1 METALQPEPGADMK
15 KLLNMKKIRKS
26 FSGVEVLH
34 AVDLDLFAG
43 EVLALI
49 GENGAGKSTLMKVLM
64 GIEIP
69 DSGEITLLGKQVS
82 ITSTAQALKLGIAMI
97 HQELYPIPEMTIAE
111 NLFLGR
117 EFAKFGFVNIKKQE
131 RETVKWLKKMDLDI
145 SPKTK
150 MKDLSISETQI
161 VEIAKALSYGSQ
173 IVIMD
178 EPTSAITTSE
188 VNKLFEVIQL
198 LKSEMIAVIYIS
210 HKLDELPLIADRV
223 QILRDGDSITTK
235 KIRELSVD
243 NMIRH
248 MVNREIS
255 RVYPICHNK
264 IGETVMEVRALS
276 RKGEFDE
283 VSFSLKKGEKLGIAG
298 LMGAGRSEIVS
309 TIFGDRRADSG
320 DVYLKGTKLNAA
332 KPSDAIKRKIALIT
346 EDRKLFGLNL
356 MGTSKDNI
364 STCIDKRESMA
375 GFLNNRKTIMY
386 VDQMI
391 DQLSIKVTSR
401 NQIVENLSGGNQQKV
416 VLAKWLLTEPEIIIF
431 DEPTRGIDVGA
442 KSEIYNLINDLVMQG
457 KSAIIISSE
466 MPELIGISDR
476 IIVMSQGRL
485 KGELNREDFSQEMI
499 MQLAAH
505 SEENQHHQPA

>member
-1 METALQPEPGADMK
+1 
-15 KLLNMKKIRKS
+15 MKKILSMKDIQKS

-34 AVDLDLFAG
+34 SVDLDLFAG

-49 GENGAGKSTLMKVLM
+49 GENGAGKSTLMKILM
-64 GIEIP
+64 GIELP
-69 DSGEITLLGKQVS
+69 DSGKITLFEKHVT

-117 EFAKFGFVNIKKQE
+117 EFAYFGFVNIKKQE
-131 RETVKWLKKMDLDI
+131 RETIKWLKKMDLEV

-161 VEIAKALSYGSQ
+161 VEIAKALSYGSK
-173 IVIMD
+173 IVVMD

-188 VNKLFEVIQL
+188 INKLFEVIQL
-198 LKSEMIAVIYIS
+198 LKSEMIGVIYIS

-223 QILRDGDSITTK
+223 QVLRDGAVITAQEIADLSIN
-235 KIRELSVD
+235 D
-243 NMIRH
+243 MIKY

-255 RVYPICHNK
+255 NIYPACKNK
-264 IGETVMEVRALS
+264 IGETVMEVRNLS
-276 RKGEFDE
+276 RKGEFDDI
-283 VSFSLKKGEKLGIAG
+283 SFQLMKGEKLGIAG
-298 LMGAGRSEIVS
+298 LMGAGRTEIVS

-320 DVYLKGTKLNAA
+320 DVYLRGKKLNAA

-346 EDRKLFGLNL
+346 EDRKLLGLNV
-356 MGTSKDNI
+356 MGTLKDNI
-364 STCIDKRESMA
+364 SICIDKRESIM
-375 GFLNNRKTIMY
+375 GFINGRKTNNY
-386 VDQMI
+386 VDRMI
-391 DQLSIKVTSR
+391 DQLSIKVISR

-416 VLAKWLLTEPEIIIF
+416 VLAKWLLTEPDIIIF

-442 KSEIYNLINDLVMQG
+442 KTEIYNLINDLVLQG

-476 IIVMSQGRL
+476 IIVMSQGRI
-485 KGELNREDFSQEMI
+485 KGELAREDFSQELI

-505 SEENQHHQPA
+505 SDKNELQKLTC

>member
-1 METALQPEPGADMK
+1 MNK
-15 KLLNMKKIRKS
+15 VLNMENVRKS

-34 AVDLDLFAG
+34 SVDLDLYAG

-49 GENGAGKSTLMKVLM
+49 GENGAGKSTMMKILM

-69 DSGEITLLGKQVS
+69 DSGDITLLGKQVA
-82 ITSTAQALKLGIAMI
+82 ITNTAQALRLGIAMI

-117 EFAKFGFVNIKKQE
+117 EFANFGFVNIRKQE
-131 RETVKWLKKMDLDI
+131 RETIKWLQKMDLDI

-150 MKDLSISETQI
+150 MKDLSVSETQI

-198 LKSEMIAVIYIS
+198 LKSEKIAVVYIS

-223 QILRDGDSITTK
+223 QILRDGKSITTK
-235 KIRELSVD
+235 KISELSVD
-243 NMIRH
+243 NMIRY

-255 RVYPICHNK
+255 NVYPRCNNK
-264 IGETVMEVRALS
+264 IGETVMEVRSLS
-276 RKGEFDE
+276 RKGEFDA
-283 VSFSLKKGEKLGIAG
+283 VSFKLKKGEKLGIAG
-298 LMGAGRSEIVS
+298 LMGAGRTEIVS

-320 DVYLKGTKLNAA
+320 DVYFKGTKLNAA

-346 EDRKLFGLNL
+346 EDRKRFGLNL

-364 STCIDKRESMA
+364 SICIDKRESMA
-375 GFLNNRKTIMY
+375 GFLNNRKTNNF
-386 VDQMI
+386 VDQII

-442 KSEIYNLINDLVMQG
+442 KSEIYNLINDLVLQG

-476 IIVMSQGRL
+476 IIVMSQGRI
-485 KGELNREDFSQEMI
+485 KGELSRENFSQEII

-505 SEENQHHQPA
+505 SEENQHHQPAW

>member
-1 METALQPEPGADMK
+1 MNK
-15 KLLNMKKIRKS
+15 VLNMENVRKS

-34 AVDLDLFAG
+34 SVDLDLYAG

-49 GENGAGKSTLMKVLM
+49 GENGAGKSTMMKILM

-69 DSGEITLLGKQVS
+69 DSGDITLHGKQVF
-82 ITSTAQALKLGIAMI
+82 IANTAQALRLGIAMI

-117 EFAKFGFVNIKKQE
+117 EFANFGFVNIRKQE
-131 RETVKWLKKMDLDI
+131 RETIKWLQKMDLDI

-150 MKDLSISETQI
+150 MKDLSVSETQI

-198 LKSEMIAVIYIS
+198 LKSEKIAVVYIS

-223 QILRDGDSITTK
+223 QILRDGKSITTK
-235 KIRELSVD
+235 KISELSVD
-243 NMIRH
+243 NMIRY

-255 RVYPICHNK
+255 NVYPRCNNK
-264 IGETVMEVRALS
+264 IGETVMEVRSLS
-276 RKGEFDE
+276 RKGEFDA
-283 VSFSLKKGEKLGIAG
+283 VSFKLKKGEKLGIAG
-298 LMGAGRSEIVS
+298 LMGAGRTEIVS

-320 DVYLKGTKLNAA
+320 DVYFKGTKLNAA

-346 EDRKLFGLNL
+346 EDRKRFGLNL

-364 STCIDKRESMA
+364 SICIDKRESMA
-375 GFLNNRKTIMY
+375 GFLNNRKTNNF
-386 VDQMI
+386 VDQI
-391 DQLSIKVTSR
+391 IGQLSIKVTSR

-442 KSEIYNLINDLVMQG
+442 KSEIYNLINDLVLQG

-476 IIVMSQGRL
+476 IIVMSQGRI
-485 KGELNREDFSQEMI
+485 KGELSRENFSQEII

-505 SEENQHHQPA
+505 SEENQHHQPAC

>member
-1 METALQPEPGADMK
+1 MNKILTMK
-15 KLLNMKKIRKS
+15 NIRKS

-34 AVDLDLFAG
+34 SVDLDLFAG

-69 DSGEITLLGKQVS
+69 DSGEINLLGKRVS

-97 HQELYPIPEMTIAE
+97 HQELHPVPEMTIAE

-117 EFAKFGFVNIKKQE
+117 EFAKFGFVNIKQQE
-131 RETVKWLKKMDLDI
+131 RETIKWLQKMDLDI
-145 SPKTK
+145 SPKIK

-173 IVIMD
+173 IVVMD

-188 VNKLFEVIQL
+188 VNKLFEVIRL

-223 QILRDGDSITTK
+223 QILRDGLVITAK
-235 KIRELSVD
+235 KIEALSIE

-255 RVYPICHNK
+255 NIYHTCNNQ
-264 IGETVMEVRALS
+264 IGETVMEVRSLS
-276 RKGEFDE
+276 RKGEFQD
-283 VSFSLKKGEKLGIAG
+283 VSFELKKGEKLGLAG
-298 LMGAGRSEIVS
+298 LMGAGRTEIVS

-320 DVYLKGTKLNAA
+320 DVYLKGKKLNAA
-332 KPSDAIKRKIALIT
+332 KPSHAIKRKIALIT
-346 EDRKLFGLNL
+346 EDRKLLGLNL

-364 STCIDKRESMA
+364 STCIDKRESIL
-375 GFLNNRKTIMY
+375 GFLNDRKTNNY
-386 VDQMI
+386 ADRMI
-391 DQLSIKVTSR
+391 KQLSIKVTSR

-442 KSEIYNLINDLVMQG
+442 KSEIYNLINDLVMHG
-457 KSAIIISSE
+457 KSALIISSE

-476 IIVMSQGRL
+476 IIVMSQGRM
-485 KGELNREDFSQEMI
+485 KGQLSRAEFSQEII

-505 SEENQHHQPA
+505 SEENRHHQPV

>member
-1 METALQPEPGADMK
+1 MK
-15 KLLNMKKIRKS
+15 PMLSMHNIHKS

-34 AVDLDLFAG
+34 SVDLDLNAG

-49 GENGAGKSTLMKVLM
+49 GENGAGKSTLMKILM

-69 DSGEITLLGKQVS
+69 DSGNIILRGESVTITH
-82 ITSTAQALKLGIAMI
+82 TAQALKLGIAMI

-117 EFAKFGFVNIKKQE
+117 EFATFGFVDMKKQE
-131 RETVKWLKKMDLDI
+131 RETVKWLQKMDLDI

-150 MKDLSISETQI
+150 MKDLRISETQI

-188 VNKLFEVIQL
+188 INKLFEVIKL
-198 LKSEMIAVIYIS
+198 LKAEMIAVIYIS
-210 HKLDELPLIADRV
+210 HKLEELPIIADRV
-223 QILRDGDSITTK
+223 QVLRDGQSITTRN
-235 KIRELSVD
+235 ISDLSID
-243 NMIRH
+243 DMIRY

-255 RVYPICHNK
+255 NVYPRCENT
-264 IGETVMEVRALS
+264 IGEPVMEVRSLS
-276 RKGEFDE
+276 RKGEFED
-283 VSFSLKKGEKLGIAG
+283 VSFELRRGEKLGIAG
-298 LMGAGRSEIVS
+298 LMGAGRTEIVG
-309 TIFGDRRADSG
+309 TIFGDRRAHRG
-320 DVYLKGTKLNAA
+320 DVYLHGKKLNAT
-332 KPSDAIKRKIALIT
+332 KPSDAISRKVALIT
-346 EDRKLFGLNL
+346 EDRKLLGLNL
-356 MGTSKDNI
+356 MGTTKDNI
-364 STCIDKRESMA
+364 SACIDKRESIA
-375 GFLNNRKTIMY
+375 GFINERKTNGF

-391 DQLSIKVTSR
+391 AQLSIKVTSR

-416 VLAKWLLTEPEIIIF
+416 VLAKWLLTEPEIFIF

-442 KSEIYNLINDLVMQG
+442 KSEIYNLINDLVIQG

-485 KGELNREDFSQEMI
+485 KGELPREKFSQEAI

-505 SEENQHHQPA
+505 SEENHHHEAA

>member
-1 METALQPEPGADMK
+1 MNK
-15 KLLNMKKIRKS
+15 ILNMKNIRKS

-34 AVDLDLFAG
+34 SVDLDLYAG

-49 GENGAGKSTLMKVLM
+49 GENGAGKSTMMKILM

-69 DSGEITLLGKQVS
+69 DSGDITLQGKQVF
-82 ITSTAQALKLGIAMI
+82 ITNTAQALRLGIAMI

-117 EFAKFGFVNIKKQE
+117 EFAHFGFVNIRKQE
-131 RETVKWLKKMDLDI
+131 LETIKWLQKMDLDI

-150 MKDLSISETQI
+150 MKDLSVSETQI
-161 VEIAKALSYGSQ
+161 VEIAKALSYDSQ

-198 LKSEMIAVIYIS
+198 LKSEKIAVVYIS

-223 QILRDGDSITTK
+223 QILRDGKSITTK

-243 NMIRH
+243 NMIRY

-255 RVYPICHNK
+255 NVYPRCNNK
-264 IGETVMEVRALS
+264 IGETVMEVRSLS
-276 RKGEFDE
+276 RKGEFDA
-283 VSFSLKKGEKLGIAG
+283 VSFKLKKGEKLGIAG
-298 LMGAGRSEIVS
+298 LMGAGRTEIVS

-320 DVYLKGTKLNAA
+320 DVYFKGTKLNAA
-332 KPSDAIKRKIALIT
+332 KPSDAIKRKIALVT
-346 EDRKLFGLNL
+346 EDRKRFGLNL

-364 STCIDKRESMA
+364 SICIDKRESMA
-375 GFLNNRKTIMY
+375 GFLNNRKTNNF
-386 VDQMI
+386 VDQII

-442 KSEIYNLINDLVMQG
+442 KSEIYNLINDLVLQG

-476 IIVMSQGRL
+476 IIVMSQGRI
-485 KGELNREDFSQEMI
+485 KGELSREKFSQEII

-505 SEENQHHQPA
+505 SEENQHHRPAW

>member
-1 METALQPEPGADMK
+1 MK
-15 KLLNMKKIRKS
+15 KILKMQNIRKS

-34 AVDLDLFAG
+34 SVELDLFAG

-49 GENGAGKSTLMKVLM
+49 GENGAGKSTLMKILM

-69 DSGEITLLGKQVS
+69 DSGEITLFGKHVA

-131 RETVKWLKKMDLDI
+131 RETIKWLHKMDLDI

-198 LKSEMIAVIYIS
+198 LKSEMIAMVYIS

-223 QILRDGDSITTK
+223 QILRDGEVITAQ
-235 KIRELSVD
+235 KINELSI
-243 NMIRH
+243 NEMIRH

-255 RVYPICHNK
+255 NVYP
-264 IGETVMEVRALS
+264 RPLS
-276 RKGEFDE
+276 RT
-283 VSFSLKKGEKLGIAG
+283 
-298 LMGAGRSEIVS
+298 R
-309 TIFGDRRADSG
+309 
-320 DVYLKGTKLNAA
+320 
-332 KPSDAIKRKIALIT
+332 
-346 EDRKLFGLNL
+346 
-356 MGTSKDNI
+356 
-364 STCIDKRESMA
+364 
-375 GFLNNRKTIMY
+375 
-386 VDQMI
+386 
-391 DQLSIKVTSR
+391 
-401 NQIVENLSGGNQQKV
+401 V
-416 VLAKWLLTEPEIIIF
+416 VLSL
-431 DEPTRGIDVGA
+431 R
-442 KSEIYNLINDLVMQG
+442 QRH
-457 KSAIIISSE
+457 
-466 MPELIGISDR
+466 IGPFRRTST
-476 IIVMSQGRL
+476 
-485 KGELNREDFSQEMI
+485 
-499 MQLAAH
+499 
-505 SEENQHHQPA
+505 

>member
-1 METALQPEPGADMK
+1 
-15 KLLNMKKIRKS
+15 
-26 FSGVEVLH
+26 
-34 AVDLDLFAG
+34 
-43 EVLALI
+43 
-49 GENGAGKSTLMKVLM
+49 
-64 GIEIP
+64 
-69 DSGEITLLGKQVS
+69 
-82 ITSTAQALKLGIAMI
+82 
-97 HQELYPIPEMTIAE
+97 
-111 NLFLGR
+111 
-117 EFAKFGFVNIKKQE
+117 
-131 RETVKWLKKMDLDI
+131 
-145 SPKTK
+145 
-150 MKDLSISETQI
+150 
-161 VEIAKALSYGSQ
+161 
-173 IVIMD
+173 
-178 EPTSAITTSE
+178 
-188 VNKLFEVIQL
+188 
-198 LKSEMIAVIYIS
+198 VIYIS

-235 KIRELSVD
+235 KISELSVD
-243 NMIRH
+243 DMIRN

-255 RVYPICHNK
+255 SVYPICDNK

-276 RKGEFDE
+276 RKGEFND

-298 LMGAGRSEIVS
+298 LMGAGRTEIVS

-320 DVYLKGTKLNAA
+320 DVYLKGAKLNAA

-356 MGTSKDNI
+356 MGSSKDNI
-364 STCIDKRESMA
+364 STCIDRRESLA
-375 GFLNNRKTIMY
+375 GFLNNRNTIMY

-442 KSEIYNLINDLVMQG
+442 KSEIYSLINDLVMQG

-485 KGELNREDFSQEMI
+485 KGELSREDFSQEMI

-505 SEENQHHQPA
+505 SEDNQHHQPA

>member
-1 METALQPEPGADMK
+1 MNQV
-15 KLLNMKKIRKS
+15 LNMENVRKS

-34 AVDLDLFAG
+34 SVDLDLYAG

-49 GENGAGKSTLMKVLM
+49 GENGAGKSTMMKILM

-69 DSGEITLLGKQVS
+69 DSGDITLLGKQVS
-82 ITSTAQALKLGIAMI
+82 ITNTAQALRLGIAMI

-117 EFAKFGFVNIKKQE
+117 EFANFGFVNIRKQE
-131 RETVKWLKKMDLDI
+131 RETIKWLQKMDLDI

-150 MKDLSISETQI
+150 MKDLSVSETQI

-173 IVIMD
+173 IVVMD

-198 LKSEMIAVIYIS
+198 LKSEKIAVVYIS

-223 QILRDGDSITTK
+223 QILRDGKSITTK
-235 KIRELSVD
+235 KISELSVD
-243 NMIRH
+243 DMIRY

-255 RVYPICHNK
+255 NVYPRCNNK

-276 RKGEFDE
+276 RKGEFDA
-283 VSFSLKKGEKLGIAG
+283 VSFKLKKGERLGIAG
-298 LMGAGRSEIVS
+298 LMGAGRTEIVS

-320 DVYLKGTKLNAA
+320 DVYFKGKKLNAA

-346 EDRKLFGLNL
+346 EDRKRFGLNL

-364 STCIDKRESMA
+364 SICIDKRESMA
-375 GFLNNRKTIMY
+375 GFLNNRKTNNF
-386 VDQMI
+386 VDQI
-391 DQLSIKVTSR
+391 IEKLSIKVTSR

-442 KSEIYNLINDLVMQG
+442 KSEIYNLINDLVLQG
-457 KSAIIISSE
+457 KSTIIISSE

-476 IIVMSQGRL
+476 IIVMSQGRI
-485 KGELNREDFSQEMI
+485 KGELSRENFSQEVI